1 MTDDRADIVGFRDG
15 SPIRRHPEST
25 SELPGERSTRIIQE
39 LREQEEQDEVAAQAA
54 LERFRLWGT
63 YPEAEESAFKIGYK
77 HALRDARSKA

>member
-1 MTDDRADIVGFRDG
+1 MNDREDIIGFRDG

-25 SELPGERSTRIIQE
+25 SELPGERSARIVQE
-39 LREQEEQDEVAAQAA
+39 IRAQEEQDEAAAQAA
-54 LERFRLWGT
+54 LERFRLYGT